1 MDEIV
6 SLLIGCVGA
15 FFFYFLW
22 FPTVVSVFALVFN
35 CVPCFCGKKGKT
47 FSFFVWSDL
56 GVAVFCFPF
65 WALCTV
71 LPGVATKSVANFS
84 EIRIIGYIWGA
95 FLLVR
100 LLLYCLSV
108 RNYRCCARLG
118 NVLVFI
124 ICILFA
130 YLFPTLPE

>member
-6 SLLIGCVGA
+6 SLLIDCVGA
-15 FFFYFLW
+15 LFFYFLW
-22 FPTVVSVFALVFN
+22 FPMVVSVFALVFN
-35 CVPCFCGKKGKT
+35 GVLCFGGKIGKR

-84 EIRIIGYIWGA
+84 EIKIIGYIWGG

-100 LLLYCLSV
+100 LLLYFLSV
-108 RNYRCCARLG
+108 RNYACCARLG
-118 NVLVFI
+118 NVLIFI
-124 ICILFA
+124 VCVLFA